1 MTPIDL
7 FDRAL
12 RFQPGGAVSAG
23 ERRMADGSG
32 GWQLAA
38 FHAETDADVHAD
50 HWEMHPTGDEAVCCL
65 RGSLRLYLRSDTPGE
80 PDDVVALSAGTAWV
94 VPRGRWHRIE
104 LDEPAD
110 LMSIGLRDA
119 TRQQPV

>member
-12 RFQPGGAVSAG
+12 RFEPGGAVSAG
-23 ERRMADGSG
+23 ERRMAAGPGS
-32 GWQLAA
+32 WQLAA
-38 FHAETDADVHAD
+38 FRVETAADVHAD
-50 HWEMHPTGDEAVCCL
+50 QWEMHPTGDEAVCCL
-65 RGSLRLYLRSDTPGE
+65 RGALRLCLRSDTPGE
-80 PDDVVALSAGTAWV
+80 PDEIVALSAGTACV

-104 LDEPAD
+104 LDGPAD
-110 LMSIGLRDA
+110 LLSIGLREG